1 MLVGL
6 FLSWL
11 LSRTNKKI
19 RFIRFFIWAIPF
31 SIYFT
36 INPIYDGDF
45 ANNYRTLNT
54 SILPEKVK
62 AKLLVVAI
70 PGCPFCMGSTETLKE
85 LKKRNKNLEIQFLV
99 CNSDKNSVS
108 EYKQQVGNSI
118 KVTNTRKPNEWAN
131 LAQGKFPSFVLIGKR
146 EIKVWSNDG
155 FGVRAKDEIETTSSN

>member
-1 MLVGL
+1 MVGL

-19 RFIRFFIWAIPF
+19 RLIRFFIWVIPF
-31 SIYFT
+31 SIYFA

-70 PGCPFCMGSTETLKE
+70 PGCPYCMGSLETLKK
-85 LKKRNKNLEIQFLV
+85 LKTRNKNLDIQFLV
-99 CNSDKNSVS
+99 CTTEKKSLSD
-108 EYKQQVGNSI
+108 YKLLAGNNI
-118 KVTNTRKPNEWAN
+118 KVINTLKPNQWATI
-131 LAQGKFPSFVLIGKR
+131 AEGTFPSFILVGKNTSK
-146 EIKVWSNDG
+146 IWKNDG
-155 FGVRAKDEIETTSSN
+155 FGVRAKDEIESIISSN